1 MTGRGLGNWKLR
13 TVRAAVS
20 GTFFLAACAG
30 PGTTDRDGTDGEAG
44 ATATAALL
52 ARLEDRCTDIVAA
65 DLGEGTLCADSGFR
79 PGTDEFSFANWGRS
93 TAADDNITVQTM
105 IDLFGHSAVC
115 MPGAES
121 SCVVRPRTAQK
132 LDEWNSAI
140 ANGRCEGMA
149 ALSQRLHMRL
159 DLPSEFQPGAASA
172 SELRR
177 DAPGLSRIIA
187 HWWATQF
194 LREVADA
201 ARQSR
206 TRSPLQ
212 LVDELI
218 VGLENEAGHT
228 VGMYAGGA
236 GHSVT
241 PFAVTKRGDSWVIHA
256 YDNNHPGRRTEIV
269 VSTQD
274 EWSYAWGTGAGGTG
288 TDWAGTTGTLELTP
302 MSARKKQ
309 FECPFCGEPEAGSD
323 TVVTVTSDDATRGLH
338 VFLDAGSAGTIE
350 VYGGSVVS
358 TVEGSEVT
366 FGKSMTLVPQ
376 AAPSVTVSLPA
387 TLLEVDIELRTPA
400 EGQVTSTSS
409 VLVRRAGQ
417 ADLRVSGAGPT
428 GLVGGTK
435 ASRPVLSLFAG
446 GATVTAAPG
455 EQVAVSVAGDTN
467 LVRTVVEDGGTL
479 VIDRPDTERIDGN
492 TIEVT
497 YKGAGGSPG
506 SRTTVDLA
514 PSAVKNTVLSAVDG
528 SLAATATLG
537 NPQKVSRAARYRTVP
552 VPRGT
557 DTPAPG
563 RATTTTVPTIEVTL
577 PD

>member
-1 MTGRGLGNWKLR
+1 MR

-20 GTFFLAACAG
+20 GMFFLAACAG
-30 PGTTDRDGTDGEAG
+30 PGTTDGGGTDGGAG
-44 ATATAALL
+44 ATAPAALL
-52 ARLEDRCTDIVAA
+52 ARLEGRCTDIVAA

-121 SCVVRPRTAQK
+121 GCVVRPRTAQK
-132 LDEWNSAI
+132 LDEWNAAI

-149 ALSQRLHMRL
+149 ALSQRLLLRY
-159 DLPSEFQPGAASA
+159 DLPSDFLPGAISA

-177 DAPGLSRIIA
+177 DTPGLSRAIA

-194 LREVADA
+194 LPEVADA

-206 TRSPLQ
+206 ARSPLQ
-212 LVDELI
+212 LVDDLI
-218 VGLENEAGHT
+218 VGLENDVGHT
-228 VGMYAGGA
+228 VGMYSGGA

-256 YDNNHPGRRTEIV
+256 YDNNHPGRRTEII
-269 VSTQD
+269 VSPGD

-302 MSARKKQ
+302 MSARNTQ
-309 FECPFCGEPEAGSD
+309 FACPFCDEPTADAD
-323 TVVTVTSDDATRGLH
+323 TTVTVTSDDATRGLH
-338 VFLDAGSAGTIE
+338 VFLDAGDAGTLE
-350 VYGGSVVS
+350 VFGSSAVV
-358 TVEGSEVT
+358 GIDGAAVT
-366 FGKSMTLVPQ
+366 FGKSLTRIPQ
-376 AAPSVTVSLPA
+376 AAPTVTVSLPPSV
-387 TLLEVDIELRTPA
+387 VDVKIELRTPA
-400 EGQVTSTSS
+400 EGTATSTSS

-435 ASRPVLSLFAG
+435 ASRPLLSLFAG
-446 GATVTAAPG
+446 GARVTAARG
-455 EQVAVSVAGDTN
+455 EQVSVSVAGDTN

-497 YKGAGGSPG
+497 YKGADGSTG

-514 PSAVKNTVLSAVDG
+514 PQTVKNTVLSAVDG
-528 SLAATATLG
+528 SLAASVTAA
-537 NPQKVSRAARYRTVP
+537 NPQKVSQAARFRTVP

-557 DTPAPG
+557 DTPAPVI
-563 RATTTTVPTIEVTL
+563 TTVTTVPTIEVTL